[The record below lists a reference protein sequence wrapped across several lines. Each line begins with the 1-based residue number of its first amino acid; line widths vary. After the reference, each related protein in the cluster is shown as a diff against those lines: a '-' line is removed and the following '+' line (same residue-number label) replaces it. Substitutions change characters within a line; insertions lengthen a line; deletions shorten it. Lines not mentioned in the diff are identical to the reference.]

1 MCIRDRTKSGAVK
14 VPPVVTVPLTS
25 KFPLTSIVVALS
37 SISVS
42 ETKSKTPSADWWINV
57 PLSPNCN
64 WSVADK
70 SNPVSATWVKVT
82 SWSLPNWIV
91 PPSARNKSDHS
102 NEAEPNACPSALEG
116 VFALKVV
123 NDKTPEPSVI
133 SAWPEEPSA
142 SGNWYA
148 TEAVRLPTVNP
159 E

>member
-102 NEAEPNACPSALEG
+102 NEAVPKESPSALG
-116 VFALKVV
+116 GLVPPTAQ
-123 NDKTPEPSVI
+123 DSTPEPSVVNC
-133 SAWPEEPSA
+133 WPEEPSA
-142 SGNWYA
+142 FGNWYA